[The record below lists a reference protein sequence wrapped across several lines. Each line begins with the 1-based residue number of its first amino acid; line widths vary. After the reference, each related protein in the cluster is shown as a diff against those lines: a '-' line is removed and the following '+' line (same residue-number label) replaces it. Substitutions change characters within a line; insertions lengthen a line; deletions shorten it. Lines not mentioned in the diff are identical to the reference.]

1 MALPTMTEVKNY
13 LRVQTNAEDSV
24 ITDLLA
30 SAKAWAETLVGRPIT
45 SASRAMTGLTG
56 IRDSYNRSVLY
67 LPVWPA
73 VSAGLTVVD
82 ANGDTVPGADYTL
95 DVDAGKL
102 ISATGKYF
110 GTPPYT
116 VTATSGL
123 SSGSTYSAVVEPI
136 LRSIIIALA
145 AILYKRRN
153 PAAVSDS
160 SGAGA
165 SVSYGNDAIPP
176 HVMSLVSQIRAPRMR

>member
-1 MALPTMTEVKNY
+1 MTEVKNY

-24 ITDLLA
+24 VTDLLA

-82 ANGDTVPGADYTL
+82 ANGDTVAGADYTL

-136 LRSIIIALA
+136 LRSLILGLSS
-145 AILYKRRN
+145 ILYHQRN
-153 PAAVSDS
+153 PNALNDS
-160 SGAGA
+160 AGGGV
-165 SVSYGNDAIPP
+165 SVSYRSDVTGDDLPKNL
-176 HVMSLVSQIRAPRMR
+176 HSLVGLIRVPRLR